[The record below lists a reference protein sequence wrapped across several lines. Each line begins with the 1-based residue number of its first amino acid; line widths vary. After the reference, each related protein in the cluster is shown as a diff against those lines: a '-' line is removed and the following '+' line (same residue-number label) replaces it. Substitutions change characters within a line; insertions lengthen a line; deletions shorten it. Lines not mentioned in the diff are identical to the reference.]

1 MNNAAVRTLEIGDR
15 LIVGGRAHVVSGF
28 TPVSV
33 EPARIYLLDT
43 DGNFRSVEAELVVER
58 VGEAA

>member
-1 MNNAAVRTLEIGDR
+1 MNTAAVRSLEIGDR

-28 TPVSV
+28 TPMSV

-43 DGNFRSVEAELVVER
+43 DGNFRSVGAETIGR
-58 VGEAA
+58 CADEAA

>member
-1 MNNAAVRTLEIGDR
+1 MNTAAVRTLEIGDR

-28 TPVSV
+28 TPMSV
-33 EPARIYLLDT
+33 EPARIYLQDAE
-43 DGNFRSVEAELVVER
+43 GNFQSVEAELVVEL

>member
-28 TPVSV
+28 TPMSV

-43 DGNFRSVEAELVVER
+43 DGNFRSVGAETIGR
-58 VGEAA
+58 CADKAA